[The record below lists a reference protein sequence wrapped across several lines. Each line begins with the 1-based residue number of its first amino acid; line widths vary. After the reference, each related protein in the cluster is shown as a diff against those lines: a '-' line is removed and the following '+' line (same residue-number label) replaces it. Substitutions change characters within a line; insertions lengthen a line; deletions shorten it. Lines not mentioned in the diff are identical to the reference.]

1 MHSERLVLKPSCQSF
16 CVMPV
21 KKQQHLLFNFLSFR
35 FFKNSRGGNIL
46 VFGNPRV
53 LTSLLALPY
62 VVFTEPV
69 FLRRRLYFV
78 KFKEHVVGAFALREK
93 PEALFITSLA
103 VAPEFRRLG
112 IATYILD
119 YVKNLASGLGKSW
132 MDLNVLKT
140 NTPAQ
145 RLYFK
150 YGFVKSEEKKFSLIL
165 RSEVT
170 ASGVFGH

>member
-1 MHSERLVLKPSCQSF
+1 
-16 CVMPV
+16 
-21 KKQQHLLFNFLSFR
+21 
-35 FFKNSRGGNIL
+35 

-62 VVFTEPV
+62 VVFTELI

-78 KFKEHVVGAFALREK
+78 KFKEHVVGAFVLREK
-93 PEALFITSLA
+93 PEALFISSLA

-119 YVKNLASGLGKSW
+119 YVKDLASGLGKSW
-132 MDLNVLKT
+132 MELNVLKT

-145 RLYFK
+145 
-150 YGFVKSEEKKFSLIL
+150 
-165 RSEVT
+165 
-170 ASGVFGH
+170 